1 MKSSTFNTPSFQS
14 TYGDVVAYTYSNNKS
29 NEWGKVCVL
38 VNASST
44 NDWPITLDG
53 SGWTVVADGTTAGL
67 KSLGT
72 VSGNTYTV
80 PANSACVLVQSST
93 FDNLKVSEKHSA
105 R

>member
-14 TYGDVVAYTYSNNKS
+14 KYGDVVAYTYSNNKS

-53 SGWTVVADGTTAGL
+53 SGWTVVADGGRVGGAWNVPGQYF
-67 KSLGT
+67 SL
-72 VSGNTYTV
+72 
-80 PANSACVLVQSST
+80 L
-93 FDNLKVSEKHSA
+93 
-105 R
+105 